1 MSMTPPSVLANL
13 PPSVADKP
21 EDSIGAL
28 VFGTVPAGN
37 YAKFTATGLDV
48 GYIFYASLNA
58 QTVPFK

>member
-1 MSMTPPSVLANL
+1 VPPSVLGNL

-28 VFGTVPAGN
+28 VFGTIPAGN

-48 GYIFYASLNA
+48 GHIFYGALNA
-58 QTVPFK
+58 KTLPYK